1 MLFLCFRLH
10 FIIEKLKIFNI
21 YNFEREILKMSSR
34 HLPPCNEY
42 CETYLWQLELL
53 NFDIDTYCAQIS
65 VKTLSIRRVLLYF
78 IVYSIIHHIQF
89 RYQNWRPLL
98 TTPEPT
104 PLFTSTPTH
113 KWRPQSGSGS
123 QAADARLNIRKI
135 DKWENWNSNNLPIL
149 FINIYLRTNWIFSNF
164 HQH

>member
-1 MLFLCFRLH
+1 
-10 FIIEKLKIFNI
+10 
-21 YNFEREILKMSSR
+21 MSSR

-42 CETYLWQLELL
+42 CETYLWQLELF
-53 NFDIDTYCAQIS
+53 NFDIDTDCAQIS
-65 VKTLSIRRVLLYF
+65 VKTLSTRRVLLWLCIQLF
-78 IVYSIIHHIQF
+78 ITHSFDIKIEDLYWQHRNQHHF
-89 RYQNWRPLL
+89 LRPL
-98 TTPEPT
+98 P
-104 PLFTSTPTH
+104 S